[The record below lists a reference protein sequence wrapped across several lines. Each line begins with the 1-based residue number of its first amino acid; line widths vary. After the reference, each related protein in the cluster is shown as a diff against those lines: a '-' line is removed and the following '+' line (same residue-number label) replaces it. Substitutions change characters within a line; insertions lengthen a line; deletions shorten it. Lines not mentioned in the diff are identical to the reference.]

1 MRLGN
6 HIAVVGGGV
15 VGLAIALKLRREGYR
30 RVILFEPG
38 EPGAQTSSGNAALI
52 MTAQVGP
59 LAEPGVWMKVP
70 QMLRDPEGPLV
81 VNWREVPRLMP
92 WFRRF
97 LANSTR
103 KRHEIIAETL
113 APLTAR
119 SLDAWATLVGP
130 YETQKLLR
138 RDGMLQVYKT
148 PKSFRAGKKDADFR
162 AHHGVLSEIIP
173 AEELRQME
181 PALGPGL
188 AGGLLYPDA
197 GHCTDP
203 HKLTTSLSIA
213 FRTNGGEHQ
222 RKAVR
227 QLVPASGG
235 MVRLICDGGEEFTVD
250 EVVVA
255 AGVWSPPL
263 VKPFGVKPMV
273 AAERGYHL
281 MLKHPKI
288 ELRRPILAEDDHF
301 VMTPLGNEGAI
312 RLAGTSEFAGLNTP
326 PNWRR
331 SDLLLEK
338 AKTIVPDID
347 GEETATRWMGPRPST
362 PDTLPIIGRTP
373 KAKNIICAFGHGYL
387 GLTLGAV
394 TAEIVAD
401 IVAHRENGAN
411 LAALSP
417 ARFS

>member
-1 MRLGN
+1 MRLGK
-6 HIAVVGGGV
+6 HIAVIGGGV

-38 EPGAQTSSGNAALI
+38 EPGGQTSSGNAALI
-52 MTAQVGP
+52 MTARVGP
-59 LAEPGVWMKVP
+59 LAEPGLWFKVP
-70 QMLRDPEGPLV
+70 KMLRDPEGPLV
-81 VNWREVPRLMP
+81 LNWKEVPRLMP

-97 LANSTR
+97 LANSSR
-103 KRHEIIAETL
+103 KRHDVIAETL
-113 APLTAR
+113 APMTAR
-119 SLDAWATLVGP
+119 SLDAWAGMVGP
-130 YETQKLLR
+130 YETPRLFR
-138 RDGMLQVYKT
+138 RDGLLEIYKT
-148 PKSFRAGKKDADFR
+148 PKSFRAGIKDAEFR
-162 AHHGVLSEIIP
+162 GWHGVASEIIP

-188 AGGLLYPDA
+188 AGGILFPDS

-203 HKLTTSLSIA
+203 QKLSQVLSIA

-222 RKAVR
+222 RKAVKK
-227 QLVPASGG
+227 LVPASGG
-235 MVRLICDGGEEFTVD
+235 TVRLLCDGGEEFTVD
-250 EVVVA
+250 EAVVA

-263 VKPFGVKPMV
+263 VKPFGVRPMV
-273 AAERGYHL
+273 APERGYHL

-288 ELRRPILAEDDHF
+288 ELRRPIIVEDDHF
-301 VMTPLGNEGAI
+301 VMTPLGDDGAI

-331 SDLLLEK
+331 ADLLLEK
-338 AKTIVPDID
+338 ARTVVPEID

-362 PDTLPIIGRTP
+362 PDSLPIIGRTP

-401 IVAHRENGAN
+401 IVAQRETGAGI
-411 LAALSP
+411 AALSP
-417 ARFS
+417 TRFK